1 MIIRIKFIIVIWTII
16 IILVIIHIVFSF
28 SYIVYSAKQKELK
41 KEKINLSYLTLF
53 DISYNL
59 VQ

>member
-28 SYIVYSAKQKELK
+28 SYIVYSVKEKELK